1 MPKSHTPSSGKTNRY
16 GNEDYARRTLTTTIA
31 DGVSITPSST
41 YTTPP
46 RTSVLGGVV
55 RLRYISPVQTT
66 CFTCGRWFAVS
77 HTVRCQMCRGLDGY
91 DLCACGSVK
100 AKRSRSCQP
109 CACTRRKSAEH
120 RPRKTGAGYVAITCP
135 LHPRVQG
142 RIDKSVFEHVL
153 VMERIL
159 GRYLY
164 ADENVHHK
172 NGVRSDNRPENLELW
187 VSVQP
192 SGIRVSDAVKWATQI
207 VARYG

>member
-1 MPKSHTPSSGKTNRY
+1 M
-16 GNEDYARRTLTTTIA
+16 
-31 DGVSITPSST
+31 
-41 YTTPP
+41 
-46 RTSVLGGVV
+46 
-55 RLRYISPVQTT
+55 
-66 CFTCGRWFAVS
+66 
-77 HTVRCQMCRGLDGY
+77 
-91 DLCACGSVK
+91 
-100 AKRSRSCQP
+100 
-109 CACTRRKSAEH
+109 
-120 RPRKTGAGYVAITCP
+120 AITCP